1 MASAE
6 TKEVFNCTPKEF
18 YDIVVDFEK
27 YPEFLNEVKKVKITK
42 KSGSEVDMDYTVSV
56 IKTFSY
62 KVKAELKEPNS
73 VKFHYTEGDVF
84 KSMNGSWDIQPEGK
98 DKCKVTY
105 KVEANFGLLVP
116 GAIAKTL
123 VSVNLPIMITSL
135 KTRIKKIYG
144 K

>member
-6 TKEVFNCTPKEF
+6 TTEIFNCTPKEF

-27 YPEFLNEVKKVKITK
+27 YPEYLNEVKKVKIVK
-42 KSGSEVDMDYTVSV
+42 KSTNAVDMEYTVSV

-62 KVKAELKEPNS
+62 KIKAELKEPHS

-98 DKCKVTY
+98 NQCKVTY

-123 VSVNLPIMITSL
+123 VSVNLPMMMTSL
-135 KTRIKKIYG
+135 KARVKKLYG